1 MYKKSVKCQ
10 ALHNLH
16 MLQVVMPTVDADV
29 AFGLG
34 KFNLTD
40 DEVRSR
46 VSRALHAVGLS
57 GYMKVLYSPTTF
69 NTKTNV

>member
-1 MYKKSVKCQ
+1 MYKKSVNCQ
-10 ALHNLH
+10 EFH

-34 KFNLTD
+34 KFNLTP

-57 GYMKVLYSPTTF
+57 DYMKVLL
-69 NTKTNV
+69 